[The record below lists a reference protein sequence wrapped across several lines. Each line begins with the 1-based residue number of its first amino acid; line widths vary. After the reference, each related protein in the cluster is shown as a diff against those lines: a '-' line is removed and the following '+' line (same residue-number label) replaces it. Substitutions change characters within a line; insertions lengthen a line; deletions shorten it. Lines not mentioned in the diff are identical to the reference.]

1 MSQKELKS
9 LIKERKKVL
18 KDFGLSNKVIED
30 YFKSQNIQ
38 TAYQLDLAAN
48 RLLARFF
55 AAVDTCEAAENLKA
69 ATI

>member
-9 LIKERKKVL
+9 LIREKKKVL

-55 AAVDTCEAAENLKA
+55 AVVDACEAAEILKA
-69 ATI
+69 ATN